1 MMHIK
6 SWDQF
11 MAMGVCLALDDGIS
25 VWWVV
30 AQVIGKRIRVDAW
43 VRVGELS
50 NAARATDRDAKSQQL
65 TGGGRGRT
73 GV

>member
-1 MMHIK
+1 MHVE
-6 SWDQF
+6 SGDEF
-11 MAMGVCLALDDGIS
+11 VSDGVCLALDDGIS

-30 AQVIGKRIRVDAW
+30 AQVIGERIRVDAW

-50 NAARATDRDAKSQQL
+50 NAARATNRDAKSQQL